1 MVFNDYQHS
10 SMAWEIS
17 IWNSMRYYQMSPYD
31 ISNYTKNI
39 YQQIP
44 AHVSKNVKDKV
55 KEAIENSFNGREGK
69 RLKILQ
75 ITGKACLLV
84 CSFFLEK
91 SPGSY
96 ITQLLVTLAEIQE
109 LLYSPKKD
117 RNIKNILQLYRLTFV
132 HASLIKRYWEND
144 LKILTQQKFFGVYY
158 HLLMIHEREQY
169 RIASRRTANTEH
181 GEATFTDI
189 KKLPTKQLITNYK
202 T

>member
-1 MVFNDYQHS
+1 MGERERGKEV
-10 SMAWEIS
+10 
-17 IWNSMRYYQMSPYD
+17 
-31 ISNYTKNI
+31 KNPSV
-39 YQQIP
+39 YW
-44 AHVSKNVKDKV
+44 
-55 KEAIENSFNGREGK
+55 
-69 RLKILQ
+69 KIL
-75 ITGKACLLV
+75 IAV

-109 LLYSPKKD
+109 LRYSPEKD

-189 KKLPTKQLITNYK
+189 KKLPTKQVITNYK